1 MDDQHIIVINSG
13 SSSIKFALFE
23 FKSLNKALYGSIENI
38 KIAPLFKLFSG
49 KQCLLK
55 EEAFSRDNDYSFYFE
70 LLLSSLKDHHSKINF
85 VAAGHRVVHGGNTYF
100 DPVLLTPPIIEDLKQ
115 LIPFAPLHQPYNL
128 SAIEAI
134 TNHSPHL
141 PQIACFDTA
150 FHRSHP
156 PIADAFA
163 LPRAL
168 TQEGIKRYGFHGLS
182 YEFIMHQLALLAI
195 SKPFDRLIIAHLGN
209 GASMCA
215 IKNGKSIESTMGF
228 TALDG
233 LMMGT
238 RCGSIDPGVLLYL
251 LEFKQMTTKEIEN
264 LLYKQ
269 SGLLGVSGISSNV
282 QQLLESDCAEAQEA
296 LDLFVYRARRE
307 LGALIAVLGGL
318 DAFVFTGG
326 IGEHAWKIRE
336 AICEDNEWIGIQ
348 LDKKSNKANKRLISA
363 KKSTVDVYTIPTDE
377 EWIIAN
383 HCQRILNT
391 IR

>member
-1 MDDQHIIVINSG
+1 MDDRHIIVINSG
-13 SSSIKFALFE
+13 SSSIKFALFDLN
-23 FKSLNKALYGSIENI
+23 SLNKVLYGAIENI
-38 KIAPLFKLFSG
+38 NLAPIFRLFNG
-49 KQCLLK
+49 KQYLVK
-55 EEAFSRDNDYSFYFE
+55 EESYSNDKDYSFYFE
-70 LLLSSLKDHHSKINF
+70 LLLSSLNNHQSKINI
-85 VAAGHRVVHGGNTYF
+85 VAAGHRVVHGGNIYF
-100 DPVLLTPPIIEDLKQ
+100 DPVLITPQIVKDLKQ

-134 TNHSPHL
+134 ANHSPHL

-156 PIADAFA
+156 PIADTFA

-168 TQEGIKRYGFHGLS
+168 TQEGIRRYGFHGLS
-182 YEFIMHQLALLAI
+182 YEFIMHKLMLLDI
-195 SKPFDRLIIAHLGN
+195 SKRFDRLIIAHLGN

-215 IKNGKSIESTMGF
+215 IKEGKSIDSTMGF

-251 LEFKQMTTKEIEN
+251 LEFKHMSTKEIEN

-269 SGLLGVSGISSNV
+269 SGLLGVSGITSNV
-282 QQLLESDCAEAQEA
+282 QQLLESNCEEAQEA

-307 LGALIAVLGGL
+307 LGALTAVLGGL
-318 DAFVFTGG
+318 DALVFTGG

-336 AICEDNEWIGIQ
+336 AICENNDWLGIQ
-348 LDKKSNKANKRLISA
+348 LDKKSNNANKQLLSA
-363 KKSTVDVYTIPTDE
+363 KNSTVVVYAIPTDE
-377 EWIIAN
+377 EWVIAN
-383 HCQRILNT
+383 YCQKLLDT
-391 IR
+391 SK